1 MDVKTLYTLVAVAD
15 QGSFAQAGKV
25 LGLSLSAV
33 STQMRLLEEEL
44 GTVLFDRSRRPP
56 VLTDSGRQ
64 LIDRARVLIAH
75 WESLSESL
83 KREAAGG
90 VLKLGAVHT
99 SVSGVLPLALKKLH
113 KQGLGIAI
121 RLSTGLTHEL
131 EMAVFHG
138 QLDAAL
144 VTEPEIARSELE
156 FRPIFDE
163 PMVVIAHKTA
173 IGETDRELL
182 ERNPYVR
189 FNRLARVGR
198 MVNDEFERCGL
209 QVQSTMEIDSLDGV
223 VAMVANGLGV
233 SVVPSRGV
241 ANEFPSAIRV
251 VPFGEPPIMRRLGL
265 LMPRDNPR
273 SHFSKVLLDALRDV
287 AASTRRR

>member
-56 VLTDSGRQ
+56 VLTESGRQ
-64 LIDRARVLIAH
+64 LIDRARVLISH

-99 SVSGVLPLALKKLH
+99 SVSGLLPLALKKLN
-113 KQGLGIAI
+113 KQGLGIDI

-138 QLDAAL
+138 QLDAAV

-156 FRPIFDE
+156 FCPIFDE
-163 PMVVIAHKTA
+163 PMVVIAHRMA

-198 MVNDEFERCGL
+198 MVNEEFERCGL

-241 ANEFPSAIRV
+241 ANEFPNAIRV
-251 VPFGEPPIMRRLGL
+251 VPFGDPPIMRRLGL